1 MGWTLPRILKKER
14 NTLYKICSNEKK
26 KISYFHDVLSMNS
39 KVYEY
44 MASKL
49 PLVVP
54 IRIKSGMVY
63 NLIMIAFNKGLKVR
77 YSNKYLLVSI
87 SLRMKFKLKVL
98 K

>member
-1 MGWTLPRILKKER
+1 MKNKR
-14 NTLYKICSNEKK
+14 
-26 KISYFHDVLSMNS
+26 ISYFHDVLSMNN

-54 IRIKSGMVY
+54 IRIKSGLVY
-63 NLIMIAFNKGLKVR
+63 NLIMMAFKEGLKVR
-77 YSNKYLLVSI
+77 YSNKDLSVSI